1 MTSKVNIQ
9 LLFRQSFVEPKTA
22 AKQFLALDLSYDAIF
37 SLFLASVCASTV
49 LIFGFDIVFYGADA
63 RVGLLGSP
71 WQFAAIVAVLT
82 LATTIGIAWIGQK
95 MSGQGSFRLVM
106 ALIAWLQVV
115 QLGMQLVS
123 YFTLIL
129 PTLLVTFLQFGL
141 IGWSFWIFIA
151 FIDEVHK
158 FDNMMKSA
166 LVAFLGTMV
175 GMLGLFFMISLFG
188 IFGGGG
194 NGI

>member
-82 LATTIGIAWIGQK
+82 LATAIGIAWIGQK

-175 GMLGLFFMISLFG
+175 GMLGLFFVISLFG

>member
-1 MTSKVNIQ
+1 MTSSVDIQ
-9 LLFRQSFVEPKTA
+9 MLFRQSFVEPKA
-22 AKQFLALDLSYDAIF
+22 AARQFLALDLSYDAIF
-37 SLFLASVCASTV
+37 SLFLATVCASTV
-49 LIFGFDIVFYGADA
+49 LIFGFDAVFYGAEA

-71 WQFAAIVAVLT
+71 WQFAAIVTVLT
-82 LATTIGIAWIGQK
+82 LATALGISWIGQK
-95 MSGQGSFRLVM
+95 LSGQGSFRLVM

-115 QLGMQLVS
+115 QLGMQVVS

-129 PTLLVTFLQFGL
+129 PTILVTFVQFGL

-158 FDNMMKSA
+158 FDNMMKST

-188 IFGGGG
+188 IFGGGI
-194 NGI
+194 NGV

>member
-1 MTSKVNIQ
+1 MTPKVNIQ

-82 LATTIGIAWIGQK
+82 LATAIGIAWIGQK

>member
-63 RVGLLGSP
+63 RVGFLGSP

-82 LATTIGIAWIGQK
+82 LATAIGIAWIGQK

-115 QLGMQLVS
+115 QLGMQVVS

-129 PTLLVTFLQFGL
+129 PTLLVTFVQFGL

>member
-82 LATTIGIAWIGQK
+82 LATAIGIAWIGQK

-115 QLGMQLVS
+115 QLGMQVVS

-129 PTLLVTFLQFGL
+129 PPLLVTFVQFGL
-141 IGWSFWIFIA
+141 IGWSFWIFTA

>member
-82 LATTIGIAWIGQK
+82 LATAIGIAWIGQK

-158 FDNMMKSA
+158 FDNVMKSA

>member
-1 MTSKVNIQ
+1 MTPKVNIQ

-49 LIFGFDIVFYGADA
+49 LIFGFDTVFYGGDA
-63 RVGLLGSP
+63 RVRLLGSP

-82 LATTIGIAWIGQK
+82 LATAIGIASIGQK

-115 QLGMQLVS
+115 QLGMQVVS

-129 PTLLVTFLQFGL
+129 PTLLVTFVQFGL

>member
-1 MTSKVNIQ
+1 MTPKVNIQ

-82 LATTIGIAWIGQK
+82 LATAIGIAWIGQK

-115 QLGMQLVS
+115 QLGMQVVS

-129 PTLLVTFLQFGL
+129 PPLLVTFVQFGL
-141 IGWSFWIFIA
+141 IGWSFWIFTA

>member
-1 MTSKVNIQ
+1 MTPKVNIQ

-82 LATTIGIAWIGQK
+82 LATAIGIAWIGQK

-115 QLGMQLVS
+115 QLGMQVVS